1 MGAMQASKGKLTVQ
15 DMIGI
20 LRLHEPDGGSGT
32 NWQPQNGFMFSA
44 DVCMHGGF
52 GIIRDSNS
60 AGSLVVH
67 LNKNHPTIFV
77 TGTASPCTSLFK
89 PIWMD
94 TSLPDLGPAPTD
106 EYDPNSL
113 FWRHELLHR
122 ATVQDFQH
130 RIATY
135 AAERDALEREF
146 VEGGLVIA
154 SAPAENRARFSAE
167 CFAKA
172 LAIESNWYDQVKQV
186 PAKPKNNWDY
196 WFYSYAWSKFNK
208 EANMPQ

>member
-1 MGAMQASKGKLTVQ
+1 MQARRGKLTVP
-15 DMIGI
+15 DMINI

-67 LNKNHPTIFV
+67 LDKDHPTIFV

-89 PIWMD
+89 PVWMD
-94 TSLPDLGPAPTD
+94 ASLPDIGPAPSD
-106 EYDPNSL
+106 EYDSHSL
-113 FWRHELLHR
+113 FWQHELLHR
-122 ATVQDFQH
+122 ATIQDFQR

-146 VEGGLVIA
+146 VEGGLAIA
-154 SAPAENRARFSAE
+154 SAPAAKRAQFSAE
-167 CFAKA
+167 CFTKS
-172 LAIESNWYDQVKQV
+172 LGMESNWYARVRQI
-186 PAKPKNNWDY
+186 PAKPKGA
-196 WFYSYAWSKFNK
+196 WFYNYAWNKFN
-208 EANMPQ
+208 EQANMPKV